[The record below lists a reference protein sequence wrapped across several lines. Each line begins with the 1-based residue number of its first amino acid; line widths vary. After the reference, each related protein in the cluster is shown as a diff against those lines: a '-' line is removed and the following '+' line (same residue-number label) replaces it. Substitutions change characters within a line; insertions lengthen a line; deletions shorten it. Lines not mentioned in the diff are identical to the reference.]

1 MKGPDLFLY
10 RLWYSPDIEDTNSA
24 AFFMLGYGSD
34 FGSTFEE
41 ILLVKGIPGC
51 CAYDVCYKKSRCNRR
66 RGKKG
71 QSNYS

>member
-41 ILLVKGIPGC
+41 
-51 CAYDVCYKKSRCNRR
+51 
-66 RGKKG
+66 RGGKRG